1 MKKGRGFT
9 LIEVTIATIIIGI
22 GILPVLS
29 MFMTGTKFVEKG
41 ELYLMAS
48 IAAQNLLD
56 LARSD
61 EFIWEKIP
69 NKVSVPGSGAYAQFK
84 LPEGFVK
91 KYGAKALISVEQ
103 AAGHSVVGT
112 GVNETNL
119 LHISVEVNWKE
130 KEQEKKLR
138 LETYKAILNSV
149 TVKTSTKM

>member
-61 EFIWEKIP
+61 EFIW
-69 NKVSVPGSGAYAQFK
+69 
-84 LPEGFVK
+84 K
-91 KYGAKALISVEQ
+91 KYPI
-103 AAGHSVVGT
+103 
-112 GVNETNL
+112 
-119 LHISVEVNWKE
+119 
-130 KEQEKKLR
+130 R
-138 LETYKAILNSV
+138 
-149 TVKTSTKM
+149 

>member
-91 KYGAKALISVEQ
+91 KYGAKALPALNKRRDTLSS
-103 AAGHSVVGT
+103 A
-112 GVNETNL
+112 
-119 LHISVEVNWKE
+119 
-130 KEQEKKLR
+130 QE
-138 LETYKAILNSV
+138 
-149 TVKTSTKM
+149 

>member
-1 MKKGRGFT
+1 MLFRSRGFT

-69 NKVSVPGSGAYAQFK
+69 NKVSVPGSGA
-84 LPEGFVK
+84 
-91 KYGAKALISVEQ
+91 
-103 AAGHSVVGT
+103 
-112 GVNETNL
+112 
-119 LHISVEVNWKE
+119 
-130 KEQEKKLR
+130 
-138 LETYKAILNSV
+138 
-149 TVKTSTKM
+149 

>member
-1 MKKGRGFT
+1 M
-9 LIEVTIATIIIGI
+9 
-22 GILPVLS
+22 
-29 MFMTGTKFVEKG
+29 
-41 ELYLMAS
+41 
-48 IAAQNLLD
+48 
-56 LARSD
+56 
-61 EFIWEKIP
+61 
-69 NKVSVPGSGAYAQFK
+69 SVPGSGAYAQFK

-119 LHISVEVNWKE
+119 LHISAEITWKE